1 MGARQMGQAV
11 RAAAQ
16 GQQAQMWPQG
26 TSVAPT
32 SAAMHT
38 CANPRL
44 CVCVCVCVCVCA
56 CARARVWRVSVR
68 VRACVCVCARVRAH
82 V

>member
-11 RAAAQ
+11 RDAAQ

-44 CVCVCVCVCVCA
+44 CVCVC
-56 CARARVWRVSVR
+56 ARARVWRVSVR
-68 VRACVCVCARVRAH
+68 VRACACVCARVRAH